1 MFTNN
6 SHKLVFIL
14 QIMESDKKQKSDVY
28 VNQPT
33 ESNNQTIN
41 DAGPTVAYRRYVLLI
56 LTLVY
61 AFNFIDRQIIGIL
74 SPFIKA
80 DLGLDDAQLGW
91 LKGFAF
97 ALLYTVVGI
106 PIAWLADRYS
116 RVNIVA
122 VSLTL
127 WSGFTALSGY
137 ATNFTQL
144 ALARVG
150 VGIGE
155 AGGSPPSHSMIS
167 DLYAP
172 TERAKA
178 LAIYSLGIPFGI
190 MTAYFA
196 AAFFLQGGQTDWRI
210 VMIAVGVPGVLLAI
224 IMKLTVKEPT
234 RTLAPSAKTGGMKLS
249 EAVKTLLKIPTW
261 WGMCLGISF
270 GSFGSY
276 AISTWII
283 DFYVRLHPEVT
294 IQSLLIVFGII
305 NGTAYASG
313 VWLGGVIADKW
324 GKKDRRAYGLLP
336 TYAMLIGVPCFVAA
350 LYVASPWV
358 SIALMAVLLFTS
370 GMYLGPCFAIAQT
383 LAPVNARAM
392 STALFFFV
400 LNIIALGGGPT
411 LVGIVSNAYSESMG
425 GGEALRFS
433 LTLLIVPYVLS
444 ILTFYWSSTKI
455 KADWAAAEA
464 RQAEA

>member
-1 MFTNN
+1 MHLRHFYINKNNNYGCCVNNLNPNTTNA
-6 SHKLVFIL
+6 KP
-14 QIMESDKKQKSDVY
+14 SD
-28 VNQPT
+28 
-33 ESNNQTIN
+33 
-41 DAGPTVAYRRYVLLI
+41 AYRKYVLLI

-80 DLGLDDAQLGW
+80 DLGLDDAQLGL

-97 ALLYTVVGI
+97 ALLYTIVGI

-122 VSLTL
+122 ISLSI
-127 WSGFTALSGY
+127 WSGFTALSGL
-137 ATNFTQL
+137 AANFTQL

-167 DLYAP
+167 DLYEP
-172 TERAKA
+172 NERAKA
-178 LAIYSLGIPFGI
+178 LGIYSLGIPFGI
-190 MTAYFA
+190 MAAYFA
-196 AAFFLQGGQTDWRI
+196 AAFFLSGGSADWRS
-210 VMIAVGVPGVLLAI
+210 VMIAVGIPGVLLAI
-224 IMKLTVKEPT
+224 LMKLTIKEPT
-234 RTLAPSAKTGGMKLS
+234 RTAMPSGSTDSMKLG
-249 EAVKTLLKIPTW
+249 EAIKTLLKIPTW

-276 AISTWII
+276 AVSAWII
-283 DFYVRLHPEVT
+283 DFYTRVHANIE
-294 IQSLLIVFGII
+294 IQTLLISFGII
-305 NGTAYASG
+305 NGTAYAFG
-313 VWLGGVIADKW
+313 VWLGGVIADRW
-324 GKKDRRAYGLLP
+324 GKKDRKGYALLP
-336 TYAMLIGVPCFVAA
+336 TYALLIGVPCFLAA
-350 LYVASPWV
+350 IYVGSGWL
-358 SIALMAVLLFTS
+358 SIALMTVSLMTS

-411 LVGIVSNAYSESMG
+411 AIGLISEHYSSTMGESES
-425 GGEALRFS
+425 LRFS
-433 LTLLIVPYVLS
+433 LALLVIPYVLS
-444 ILTFYWSSTKI
+444 IATFYWSSKKI
-455 KADWAAAEA
+455 EADWQSAEQ
-464 RQAEA
+464 RQASA

>member
-1 MFTNN
+1 M
-6 SHKLVFIL
+6 
-14 QIMESDKKQKSDVY
+14 
-28 VNQPT
+28 
-33 ESNNQTIN
+33 QT
-41 DAGPTVAYRRYVLLI
+41 DSTVTATPSVAYRRYVLLI

-61 AFNFIDRQIIGIL
+61 AFNFVDRQIIGIL

-122 VSLTL
+122 ISLTV
-127 WSGFTALSGY
+127 WSGFTALSGF
-137 ATNFTQL
+137 ATSFMSL
-144 ALARVG
+144 AMARIG

-167 DLYAP
+167 DLYKP

-178 LAIYSLGIPFGI
+178 LGIYSLGIPFGV
-190 MTAYFA
+190 MAAYFA
-196 AAFFLQGGQTDWRI
+196 AAFFLQGGTTDWRT
-210 VMIAVGVPGVLLAI
+210 VMLAVGIPGVILALLL
-224 IMKLTVKEPT
+224 KFTVKEPK
-234 RTLAPSAKTGGMKLS
+234 RTTAPSGNVGSMKLG
-249 EAVKTLLKIPTW
+249 EAVRTLLKIPTW

-270 GSFGSY
+270 GSFGNY

-283 DFYVRLHPEVT
+283 DFYVRIHSEVS
-294 IQSLLIVFGII
+294 IQELLISFGII
-305 NGTAYASG
+305 NGTAYALG

-324 GKKDRRAYGLLP
+324 GKKNRRGYALLP
-336 TYAMLIGVPCFVAA
+336 AYALIIGVPCFVAS
-350 LYVASPWV
+350 LYVGSAWV
-358 SIALMAVLLFTS
+358 SIALLTVLLFTS

-411 LVGIVSNAYSESMG
+411 LIGILSNMYSETMG
-425 GGEALRFS
+425 SGEALRFS
-433 LTLLIVPYVLS
+433 LALLTIPYVLS
-444 ILTFYWSSTKI
+444 IIIFLWSSKKI
-455 KADWAAAEA
+455 EKDWATAEE
-464 RQAEA
+464 RQAAA

>member
-1 MFTNN
+1 MTTQA
-6 SHKLVFIL
+6 SV
-14 QIMESDKKQKSDVY
+14 
-28 VNQPT
+28 PT
-33 ESNNQTIN
+33 STPTSKTSN
-41 DAGPTVAYRRYVLLI
+41 AYRNYVLI
-56 LTLVY
+56 VLTLVY

-80 DLGLDDAQLGW
+80 DMGLDDAQLGW

-116 RVNIVA
+116 RVNIVS

-127 WSGFTALSGY
+127 WSGFTALSGF
-137 ATNFTQL
+137 ATSYLQL
-144 ALARVG
+144 ALLRVG

-167 DLYAP
+167 DLFDK

-178 LAIYSLGIPFGI
+178 LAVYSLGIPFGI
-190 MTAYFA
+190 MAAYFA
-196 AAFFLQGGQTDWRI
+196 SAFFLDGGTTDWRT
-210 VMIAVGVPGVLLAI
+210 VMIAVGLPGVLLAI
-224 IMKLTVKEPT
+224 LLKFTVREPVRAT
-234 RTLAPSAKTGGMKLS
+234 VANGPKQMGFITS
-249 EAVKTLLKIPTW
+249 VKRLMKIPTW

-270 GSFGSY
+270 GSFGNY

-283 DFYVRLHPEVT
+283 DFYVRIHPSMP
-294 IQSLLIVFGII
+294 IQDLLIIFGIA
-305 NGTAYASG
+305 NGTAYALG

-324 GKKDRRAYGLLP
+324 GRRSKRGYALLP
-336 TYAMLIGVPCFVAA
+336 FFALLIGVPCFYFSLQVQSVE
-350 LYVASPWV
+350 LSL
-358 SIALMAVLLFTS
+358 ILMTVLLFTS

-411 LVGIVSNAYSESMG
+411 IVGIVSQMWAETMG
-425 GGEALRFS
+425 EAEALRLS
-433 LTLLIVPYVLS
+433 LSWLVLPYLLS
-444 ILTFYWSSTKI
+444 IATFYWSSTRI
-455 KADWAAAEA
+455 EHDWAEAE
-464 RQAEA
+464 RQQALD

>member
-1 MFTNN
+1 VEKNIDHADT
-6 SHKLVFIL
+6 
-14 QIMESDKKQKSDVY
+14 
-28 VNQPT
+28 P
-33 ESNNQTIN
+33 SN
-41 DAGPTVAYRRYVLLI
+41 AYRRYVLLI

-61 AFNFIDRQIIGIL
+61 AFNFVDRQILGIL
-74 SPFIKA
+74 SPFIKE
-80 DLGLDDAQLGW
+80 DLGLSDTQLGL

-122 VSLTL
+122 ISLTI
-127 WSGFTALSGY
+127 WSGFTALSGV
-137 ATNFTQL
+137 AANFTQL
-144 ALARVG
+144 AIARVG

-167 DLYAP
+167 DLYKP

-178 LAIYSLGIPFGI
+178 LAVYSLGIPFGI
-190 MTAYFA
+190 MAAYFA
-196 AAFFLQGGQTDWRI
+196 AAFFLSGGQTDWRI
-210 VMIAVGVPGVLLAI
+210 VMIAVGVPGVLLALL
-224 IMKLTVKEPT
+224 MKLTIKDPA
-234 RTLAPSAKTGGMKLS
+234 RTVAPSGSTENMRLS
-249 EAVKTLLKIPTW
+249 EAITTLLKIPTW

-270 GSFGSY
+270 GSFGNY

-283 DFYVRLHPEVT
+283 DFYVRIHSDVS
-294 IQSLLIVFGII
+294 IGNLLIAFGIV
-305 NGTAYASG
+305 NGTAYALG

-324 GKKDRRAYGLLP
+324 GKANRRGYALLP
-336 TYAMLIGVPCFVAA
+336 TYALIIGVPCFVAA
-350 LYVASPWV
+350 LYVGNAWL
-358 SIALMAVLLFTS
+358 SIGLLTILLFTS

-411 LVGIVSNAYSESMG
+411 LTGILSQMFSETM
-425 GGEALRFS
+425 GEAEGLKLA
-433 LTLLIVPYVLS
+433 LTLLLIPYILS
-444 ILTFYWSSTKI
+444 IVTFYWSSTKI
-455 KADWAAAEA
+455 EKDWADAEK
-464 RQAEA
+464 RQSEA